1 MDDSAII
8 TGFRGASAIA
18 YLLDV
23 ICSIVFMASGGYL
36 GVIIALYTITIAM
49 FVFVSVIQQPSSM
62 VEKMNNHTEFIF
74 TFKGRFIV
82 DVFLALFLFGMGGFG
97 VAMGIIT
104 LLLIIGIRLLAAS
117 FPGAFEEL
125 FRQGGPSNDNFD
137 TPYGDTGFAPQP
149 SADL

>member
-104 LLLIIGIRLLAAS
+104 LVRISIWGQIKD
-117 FPGAFEEL
+117 
-125 FRQGGPSNDNFD
+125 FRRI
-137 TPYGDTGFAPQP
+137 AP
-149 SADL
+149 LR

>member
-104 LLLIIGIRLLAAS
+104 LVRQIDLGSNQRLPSHCPLRYD
-117 FPGAFEEL
+117 L
-125 FRQGGPSNDNFD
+125 FDKKLNR
-137 TPYGDTGFAPQP
+137 
-149 SADL
+149 

>member
-1 MDDSAII
+1 
-8 TGFRGASAIA
+8 
-18 YLLDV
+18 
-23 ICSIVFMASGGYL
+23 
-36 GVIIALYTITIAM
+36 M

-104 LLLIIGIRLLAAS
+104 LVRQIDLGSNQRLPSHCPLRYD
-117 FPGAFEEL
+117 L
-125 FRQGGPSNDNFD
+125 FDKKLNR
-137 TPYGDTGFAPQP
+137 
-149 SADL
+149 